1 MSGQTRVFIARL
13 TGVTVFD
20 PSGDQVG
27 RVRDV
32 LVTLRAAP
40 GAPRVIG
47 LVLEVQPRRRI
58 FVPMTRV
65 NSIDA
70 NGVIVT
76 GLVNLRR
83 FEQRPGEVAIVG
95 ELLDSAVSLVD
106 SGEQVGLLDVG
117 MERLR
122 TGDWEVTKVFVQRKG
137 KALRRRGEQFIV
149 DWNEITGLTLD
160 ESDQGAATLLATLEN
175 LRPADLAQVLHDLP
189 TKRRSEVVAALD
201 DDRLADVL
209 EEMTEDESIEILTKL
224 KDERAADVLEAMDP
238 DDAADVL
245 SDLPESTR
253 QRLLAMME
261 PEEADDVRRLLDYDD
276 YTAGG
281 LMTPEPVILAPD
293 ASVAEALA
301 RIRNSDLP
309 PALAAQ
315 VYVCRSPLEV
325 PTGRY
330 IGAVHFQRLLR
341 EAPSALVS
349 EVVDSELEPVS
360 PDATLQHVTNVLAS
374 YNLVAIPVVDD
385 NDRLLGAIT
394 VDDVIDHML
403 PDNWRRGDD
412 IDPSEPAIAELQHGA

>member
-1 MSGQTRVFIARL
+1 M
-13 TGVTVFD
+13 
-20 PSGDQVG
+20 
-27 RVRDV
+27 
-32 LVTLRAAP
+32 
-40 GAPRVIG
+40 IG

-83 FEQRPGEVAIVG
+83 FEKRPGEVAIVG
-95 ELLDSAVSLVD
+95 ELLDSTVSLVD
-106 SGEQVGLLDVG
+106 SGEPVVLLDVG

-137 KALRRRGEQFIV
+137 KGLRRRGEQFIV

-201 DDRLADVL
+201 DERLADVL
-209 EEMTEDESIEILTKL
+209 EEMTEDESIEILAKL

-245 SDLPESTR
+245 SDLPEATR
-253 QRLLAMME
+253 HRLLALME
-261 PEEADDVRRLLDYDD
+261 PDEADDVRRLLDYDD

-301 RIRNSDLP
+301 RIRNPDLP

-341 EAPSALVS
+341 EAPSSLVS
-349 EVVDSELEPVS
+349 EVIDSELEPVS
-360 PDATLQHVTNVLAS
+360 PSATLQHVTTVLAS
-374 YNLVAIPVVDD
+374 YNLVAIPVVDE

-403 PDNWRRGDD
+403 PENWRRADH
-412 IDPSEPAIAELQHGA
+412 IDSPEPAIAELHHGA

>member
-1 MSGQTRVFIARL
+1 MFIARL
-13 TGVTVFD
+13 TGVSVFD

-27 RVRDV
+27 KIRDV
-32 LVTLRAAP
+32 LVTLRSSP
-40 GAPRVIG
+40 RPPRVIG

-58 FVPMTRV
+58 FLPMTRV
-65 NSIDA
+65 TAIDA
-70 NGVIVT
+70 SGVIVS

-83 FEQRPGEVAIVG
+83 FEQRPGEVLVVG
-95 ELLDSAVSLVD
+95 ELFDSSVSLLE
-106 SGEQVGLLDVG
+106 SGEPVTLLDVG
-117 MERLR
+117 IEQLR
-122 TGDWEVTKVFVQRKG
+122 TRDWEIAKVYVQRRS
-137 KALRRRGEQFIV
+137 KALRRRGEQLVV
-149 DWNEITGLTLD
+149 DWNEITGLSLNAQG
-160 ESDQGAATLLATLEN
+160 QGAVTLLATFEK
-175 LRPADLAQVLHDLP
+175 LRAADLAQVLQDLTP
-189 TKRRSEVVAALD
+189 KRRSEVVAALD

-209 EEMTEDESIEILTKL
+209 EEMTEEESIEILVKL

-245 SDLPESTR
+245 SELPEDTR
-253 QRLLAMME
+253 HRLLELME
-261 PEEADDVRRLLDYDD
+261 PGEADDVRRLLDYDE

-293 ASVAEALA
+293 STVAEALA
-301 RIRNSDLP
+301 RIRNADLP

-341 EAPSALVS
+341 ESPGALVS
-349 EVVDSELEPVS
+349 EVVDSELEPVH
-360 PDATLQHVTNVLAS
+360 PDASLHHVTNVLAS

-385 NDRLLGAIT
+385 VDRLLGAIT

-412 IDPSEPAIAELQHGA
+412 LPQRPMEGVANDS

>member
-106 SGEQVGLLDVG
+106 SGEQVVLLDVG

-189 TKRRSEVVAALD
+189 IKRRSEVVAALD

-360 PDATLQHVTNVLAS
+360 PNATLQHVTNVLAS

-412 IDPSEPAIAELQHGA
+412 VDPSEQATELQHGA